1 MNGVKMYH
9 HNKEVSP
16 VPIRVGLSR
25 FIEFLNVDS
34 CKKSVITGHNIL
46 SYDIPVLLNAL
57 HNCGIANTFYDKVR
71 GICDTLQ
78 VFKAS
83 SAGLKS
89 YSQVNLY
96 RHFLE
101 EDYVAHDSL
110 HDVIALNSLINHI
123 NPDLEIKQKL
133 TYSLETLIKRL
144 TFNEEAK
151 INLSSLSPLTDSKAV
166 SKGMCHTIAYSGLSF
181 EHLKL
186 AFYRN
191 GRQGVMDVLTEEVN
205 GKARVTRSKK
215 IVDSISDYFQCKAS
229 EV

>member
-1 MNGVKMYH
+1 MYH

-25 FIEFLNVDS
+25 LFEFLNVDS
-34 CKKSVITGHNIL
+34 CKKSVITGHNIS

-57 HNCGIANTFYDKVR
+57 RNCGIANTYYDKVH

-83 SAGLKS
+83 SPELKS

-110 HDVIALNSLINHI
+110 HDVIALNRLINHV

-133 TYSLETLIKRL
+133 TYSFESLKPKSTCHL
-144 TFNEEAK
+144 
-151 INLSSLSPLTDSKAV
+151 SLSTNRFKSCLKRNV
-166 SKGMCHTIAYSGLSF
+166 SYNC
-181 EHLKL
+181 LKW
-186 AFYRN
+186 F
-191 GRQGVMDVLTEEVN
+191 
-205 GKARVTRSKK
+205 
-215 IVDSISDYFQCKAS
+215 IFWAS
-229 EV
+229 QACFL